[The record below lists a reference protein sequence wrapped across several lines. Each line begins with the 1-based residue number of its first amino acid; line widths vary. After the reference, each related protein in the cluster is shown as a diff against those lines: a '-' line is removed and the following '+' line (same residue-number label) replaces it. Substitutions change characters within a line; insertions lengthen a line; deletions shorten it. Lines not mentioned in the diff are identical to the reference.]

1 MTDASFLPS
10 LPVMLAFGAA
20 SLVLALTPGPAV
32 LFVVARTL
40 AQGRRAGLASVAG
53 VALGNFGN
61 ALGASLGLAAL
72 FAISSLAFML
82 VKWAGAAYLV
92 WLGVK
97 ALRRPRDDAADGQGA
112 GGAGQPMRAV
122 RPARL
127 FRDGFVVALLNPKTA
142 LFFAAFLPQFIR
154 PDASPAL
161 QSMGFGAAFVA
172 IAACTDCLYVLA
184 ASRLRPFFSALRG
197 GAAWGRWVTGG
208 TFIGL
213 GVYTALSGSRA
224 QAAR

>member
-1 MTDASFLPS
+1 MIDTAFLPS
-10 LPVMLAFGAA
+10 PAVMLAFAAA

-61 ALGASLGLAAL
+61 ALGAALGLAAL
-72 FAISSLAFML
+72 FAISSLAFTV

-92 WLGVK
+92 WLGLK
-97 ALRRPRDDAADGQGA
+97 ALRPPRGDAAGEGA
-112 GGAGQPMRAV
+112 GLPVRPV

-154 PDASPAL
+154 PGASPAL
-161 QSMGFGAAFVA
+161 QILGFGAAFVA
-172 IAACTDCLYVLA
+172 IAGCTDCLYVLA

-224 QAAR
+224 RPAS